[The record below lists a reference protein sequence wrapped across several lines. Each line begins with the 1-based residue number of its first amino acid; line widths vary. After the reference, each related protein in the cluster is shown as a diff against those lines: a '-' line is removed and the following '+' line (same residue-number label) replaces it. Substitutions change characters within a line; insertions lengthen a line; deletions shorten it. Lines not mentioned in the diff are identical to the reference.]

1 MWAEKHYPPYFKTT
15 NRLNTAT
22 PISLHSPL
30 ALTSKFVI
38 PQSADILEGQ
48 VKKYLIKTAGGFA
61 MFYKFEDSY
70 KVFYIMIS
78 FIVFS
83 FLVMLVL

>member
-1 MWAEKHYPPYFKTT
+1 VCGQDDRAPSFREFKTFQV
-15 NRLNTAT
+15 LNTKGL
-22 PISLHSPL
+22 IG
-30 ALTSKFVI
+30 KFVI

>member
-1 MWAEKHYPPYFKTT
+1 
-15 NRLNTAT
+15 
-22 PISLHSPL
+22 
-30 ALTSKFVI
+30 
-38 PQSADILEGQ
+38 
-48 VKKYLIKTAGGFA
+48 